1 MENLEEV
8 IRCLKVINQSLNNQN
23 RAVLPPWQQK
33 VIDEAGYDV
42 PSSLNEL
49 ELKGKAEKLDIEKQ
63 YADYAKAKYFCFVP
77 NPNQTQSQA
86 LNQNFTVYVIDGSR
100 NIIAKLEQLQTTT
113 TSQIVKAFI
122 VPIQ

>member
-42 PSSLNEL
+42 P
-49 ELKGKAEKLDIEKQ
+49 
-63 YADYAKAKYFCFVP
+63 P
-77 NPNQTQSQA
+77 QA
-86 LNQNFTVYVIDGSR
+86 
-100 NIIAKLEQLQTTT
+100 
-113 TSQIVKAFI
+113 
-122 VPIQ
+122 